1 MKKLVSFIFRNGKF
15 KVAIPVLAI
24 GFALQAL
31 LILDYLPEFLRY
43 SDNFKNPDQFF
54 TYNFEY
60 IVDLY
65 QKLGKEGRNFYIR
78 MLRVD
83 FFYTIISGIGYS
95 LLLAALVKK
104 EKWYII
110 LPLLLTLSDVFENI
124 SQIFLMNNFPNIS
137 SFGVFISSTF
147 SSIKMIGGAI
157 SLSLILFF
165 IGKNIFNWV
174 KTKRQLYENS

>member
-1 MKKLVSFIFRNGKF
+1 MEKLLNFSLKNGKY
-15 KVAIPVLAI
+15 KIALPVLAV

-43 SDNFKNPDQFF
+43 SDNVKNPDQFF

-65 QKLGKEGRNFYIR
+65 QKLGEEGRKFYLK
-78 MLRVD
+78 MLGVD
-83 FFYTIISGIGYS
+83 FFYTTISGVGYT

-104 EKWYII
+104 EKWYIM
-110 LPLLLTLSDVFENI
+110 LPLFLTLSDVFENI
-124 SQIFLMNNFPNIS
+124 SQIILMNNFPKIS
-137 SFGVFISSTF
+137 ASGVIISSTF

-157 SLSLILFF
+157 SLLLILFF
-165 IGKNIFNWV
+165 ICKNIFNWV
-174 KTKRQLYENS
+174 KNRKAST